1 METAKLKAIIV
12 RRILRK
18 INNNNN
24 NNNNNNIPIFSFTYQ
39 GSDFT

>member
-24 NNNNNNIPIFSFTYQ
+24 NNNNNIPIFSFTYQ